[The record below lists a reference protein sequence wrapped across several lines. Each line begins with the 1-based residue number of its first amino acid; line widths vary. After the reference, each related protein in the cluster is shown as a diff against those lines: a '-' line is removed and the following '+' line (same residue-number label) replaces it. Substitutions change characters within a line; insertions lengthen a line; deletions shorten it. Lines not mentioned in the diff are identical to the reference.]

1 MFSIINGMPFS
12 LYVISSS
19 LLIAIALFS
28 LIKYFKALDFKGKL
42 IHILSMISML
52 LLIILRVI
60 EEFNIFTPIKQIVSI
75 ITLISFCLFF
85 IFIIIAGFRN
95 MLKNKYLSKSFFIS
109 CIILVISIITCVI
122 FFNIA

>member
-42 IHILSMISML
+42 IHILGMISML

-75 ITLISFCLFF
+75 ITLISYC
-85 IFIIIAGFRN
+85 
-95 MLKNKYLSKSFFIS
+95 
-109 CIILVISIITCVI
+109 
-122 FFNIA
+122 